1 MAGKTNLTA
10 TLFAQKKLL
19 GKTSTGVHR
28 ADNQEPIPSGL
39 QVGASSIFSQDI
51 PSSPSKTLWTVQSA
65 SNGNAATVE
74 YVEFVLSPIT
84 GSTYDANDYD
94 SETPPQASGPHA
106 YRLEMTGNYQ
116 TLTDNTKAGKGVF
129 DNDKILHWTLGGI
142 QLISPGFSNDVPSP
156 FNVTI
161 YSGTRDVDD
170 EVPLLDELDWQVDYY
185 SGVLFIQ
192 DYNAGRIPTRAK
204 GFIYVGDML
213 SASLGSSGGGSG
225 SGVGWYGSGNGS
237 ISTTGS
243 LLVGT
248 DTATPSSAETSF
260 NNLGAAVF
268 NEQGRDSDFRVETQN
283 RAHAIFSDASTDQ
296 VLILSGG
303 QPASPDESSYTDIAF
318 FVSGSTATKGTATR
332 GVALFGGDVHISG
345 NLTVEGSSPGGGGGS
360 SNIGWLGP
368 ADGIIS
374 TPGSVYF
381 GVSGGSSNP
390 DIVFSDAGAA
400 IFNEQAQNS
409 DFRVESQNNDHML
422 FVDAGSDRLGIGS
435 TGASPATTVHI
446 KDTAPTLRIQRSAN
460 ANDSSIEFAGSAGA
474 IGSVIHLSSSN
485 DLVFKTYNGSST
497 EEILRL
503 GSYYGSSNRQV
514 ILLSGSAMG
523 ASSMQPKQSTDIN
536 LFVSGAIGSKGS
548 STKGTSVFGGDI
560 VVSGTAHM
568 PNGLS
573 GSLTRLVDGSSY
585 LIAGPNVTLTS
596 ASNGSVTIS
605 STASGGGGGG
615 SSVGWIGRSSGQIDT
630 TGSLG
635 ISGSLDISDQ
645 IRHIGDSSTHITFK
659 TGQVLVMSGGA
670 ATSVDASLG
679 ADVSFYVSGT
689 VGSITTAKRGTS
701 LFGGDIGVSGS
712 ITAMSGIV
720 AGGHILPSSDS
731 AYNLGSSNYRFANV
745 YTGDLHL
752 KNDRGDWTIVEE
764 SDFLCVV
771 NNTTGKKYKMVLES
785 L

>member
-51 PSSPSKTLWTVQSA
+51 PSSPSRTLWTVQSA
-65 SNGNAATVE
+65 SAGKAATVE

-94 SETPPQASGPHA
+94 SGVPAQASGPHA

-116 TLTDNTKAGKGVF
+116 TLSNNTKAGKGVF
-129 DNDKILHWTLGGI
+129 DNNKILHWTLGGI
-142 QLISPGFSNDVPSP
+142 QLVSPGFSNDVPSP

-170 EVPLLDELDWQVDYY
+170 EIPLLDELDWQVDYY

-192 DYNAGRIPTRAK
+192 DYNAAKIPTRAK

-213 SASLGSSGGGSG
+213 SASLGSSGGGTG
-225 SGVGWYGSGNGS
+225 TDVGWYGPGNGT

-248 DTATPSSAETSF
+248 NTSTPSNAEASF
-260 NNLGAAVF
+260 SSLGAAVF
-268 NEQGRDSDFRVETQN
+268 NEQGRDADFRVETQN
-283 RAHAIFSDASTDQ
+283 RTHAIFADASTNQ
-296 VLILSGG
+296 ILILSGG

-318 FVSGSTATKGTATR
+318 FVSGTKSSKGSSTK
-332 GVALFGGDVHISG
+332 GVALFGGDVHVSG
-345 NLTVEGSSPGGGGGS
+345 NLTVEGSSPGGGGSGTG
-360 SNIGWLGP
+360 IGWLGP
-368 ADGIIS
+368 SNGIIS
-374 TPGSVYF
+374 TTGSVYV
-381 GVSGGSSNP
+381 GVSGGATNP
-390 DIVFSDAGAA
+390 DITFSSTGASV
-400 IFNEQAQNS
+400 FNEQAQNS

-422 FVDAGSDRLGIGS
+422 FVDAGNDRLGIGS

-474 IGSVIHLSSSN
+474 VGSVIHLSSSN
-485 DLVFKTYNGSST
+485 DLVFKTHNGSST

-503 GSYYGSSNRQV
+503 GSYYNSSNRQV
-514 ILLSGSAMG
+514 ILLSGSAMAAG
-523 ASSMQPKQSTDIN
+523 AMQPKQIADIN
-536 LFVSGAIGSKGS
+536 FFVSGSIGSKG
-548 STKGTSVFGGDI
+548 TTAKGTSVFGGDL
-560 VVSGTAHM
+560 VVSGNAHM

-573 GSLTRLVDGSSY
+573 GSLTRLVDGTSY
-585 LIAGPNVTLTS
+585 LRAGSNITLTS

-605 STASGGGGGG
+605 STASGGGGG

-635 ISGSLDISDQ
+635 ISGSLDISAQ
-645 IRHIGDSSTHITFK
+645 IRHIGDSNTHITFK

-670 ATSVDASLG
+670 ATSVDESLG
-679 ADVSFYVSGT
+679 ADVNFYVSGT
-689 VGSITTAKRGTS
+689 LGSITTSKRGSS
-701 LFGGDIGVSGS
+701 LFGGDVGVSGS
-712 ITAMSGIV
+712 IRAMSGIV
-720 AGGHILPSSDS
+720 VGSHILPSSDS
-731 AYNLGSSNYRFANV
+731 VYNLGAANYRFANI

-752 KNDRGDWTIVEE
+752 KNKRGDWTIVEE
-764 SDFLCVV
+764 SDFLCVI
-771 NNTTGKKYKMVLES
+771 NNVTGHKYKMVLED